1 MFDLSGKTAL
11 VTGASYGLGVT
22 FADAL
27 AEAGANLALTARSS
41 EMLEQAATQLSERG
55 TKVTWYTGDVAV
67 EADVDRI
74 VAATL
79 DDHGHIDVLVNNAG
93 VSDLRGLPSEQF
105 DDEMFMKI
113 MAVDVLGVWHYARS
127 VGRHML
133 ARGGGSI
140 INISSILGDG
150 GGENNTPAYYASKGA
165 VNQLTK
171 QLAVE
176 WGDRGVRVNAIAP
189 NFFVSEMTRPL
200 FDQLGLGDWVASRT
214 PMRRMGLDEDL
225 RGPIVF
231 LASDESSYVSGM
243 ILYVD
248 GGFNASRGAWQIRPG
263 NHFWNEPEKPM
274 IGQAYEGL
282 VQLPDGDW
290 KLGIPGVHR

>member
-27 AEAGANLALTARSS
+27 AEAGADLALTARSA
-41 EMLEQAATQLSERG
+41 ELLEESAKQLSARG
-55 TKVTWYTGDVAV
+55 TKVTWYTGDVAI
-67 EADVDRI
+67 EADVERI
-74 VAATL
+74 VSQTL
-79 DDHGHIDVLVNNAG
+79 DDHGRIDVLINNAA
-93 VSDLRGLPSEQF
+93 VSDQRGLPSEHF
-105 DDEMFMKI
+105 DDEMFLRI
-113 MAVDVLGVWHYARS
+113 LQVDVLGVWHYAKF

-133 ARGGGSI
+133 SRGSGSI

-150 GGENNTPAYYASKGA
+150 GGESVTPAYYASKGA

-189 NFFVSEMTRPL
+189 NYFESEMTRPVMESM
-200 FDQLGLGDWVASRT
+200 GLDLWVSSRT
-214 PMRRMGLDEDL
+214 PMRRMGLPEDL
-225 RGPIVF
+225 RGPVVF
-231 LASDESSYVSGM
+231 LASDEAAYVSGV

-248 GGFNASRGAWQIRPG
+248 GAFNASRGAWQIRPAS
-263 NHFWNEPEKPM
+263 HYWNEPEHTM
-274 IGQAYEGL
+274 IGTPYEGL
-282 VQLPDGDW
+282 VQMDDEEW
-290 KLGIPGVHR
+290 RKGIPGIHY

>member
-27 AEAGANLALTARSS
+27 AEAGADLALTARSA
-41 EMLEQAATQLSERG
+41 ELLEESAKQLSARG
-55 TKVTWYTGDVAV
+55 TKVTWYTGDVAI
-67 EADVDRI
+67 EADVERI
-74 VAATL
+74 VAQTL
-79 DDHGHIDVLVNNAG
+79 DDHGRIDVLINNAA
-93 VSDLRGLPSEQF
+93 VSDQRGLPSEHF
-105 DDEMFMKI
+105 DDEMFLRI
-113 MAVDVLGVWHYARS
+113 LQVDVLGVWHYAKF

-133 ARGGGSI
+133 SRGSGSI

-150 GGENNTPAYYASKGA
+150 GGESVTPAYYASKGA

-189 NFFVSEMTRPL
+189 NYFESEMTRPVMESM
-200 FDQLGLGDWVASRT
+200 GLDLWVSSRT
-214 PMRRMGLDEDL
+214 PMRRMGLPEDL
-225 RGPIVF
+225 RGPVVF
-231 LASDESSYVSGM
+231 LASDEAAYVSGV

-248 GGFNASRGAWQIRPG
+248 GAFNASRGAWQIRPAS
-263 NHFWNEPEKPM
+263 HYWNEPEHTM
-274 IGQAYEGL
+274 IGTPYEGL
-282 VQLPDGDW
+282 VQMDDEEW
-290 KLGIPGVHR
+290 RKGIPGIHY

>member
-1 MFDLSGKTAL
+1 MFDLTGKTAL

-22 FADAL
+22 FADSL
-27 AEAGANLALTARSS
+27 AEAGADLALTARNS
-41 EMLEQAATQLSERG
+41 ELLEQAAKQLSERG

-67 EADVDRI
+67 ESDVER
-74 VAATL
+74 VVGQTL
-79 DDHGHIDVLVNNAG
+79 DEHGHIDVLVNNAG
-93 VSDLRGLPSEQF
+93 ISDLRGLPSEQF
-105 DDEMFMKI
+105 DDDMFVRI
-113 MAVDVLGVWHYARS
+113 LQVDVLGVWHYAKL

-133 ARGGGSI
+133 ARGSGSI

-150 GGENNTPAYYASKGA
+150 GGEFVTPAYYASKGA

-189 NFFVSEMTRPL
+189 NYFESEMTRPL
-200 FDQLGLGDWVASRT
+200 LDALGLRAWVSSRT
-214 PMRRMGLDEDL
+214 PMRRMGEPGDL
-225 RGPIVF
+225 RGPVVF
-231 LASDESSYVSGM
+231 LASDEASYVSGV

-248 GGFNASRGAWQIRPG
+248 GAFNASRGAWQIRPG
-263 NHFWNEPEKPM
+263 SHYWNEPDHPM
-274 IGQAYEGL
+274 IGTPYEGL
-282 VQLPDGDW
+282 VPIPDEEW